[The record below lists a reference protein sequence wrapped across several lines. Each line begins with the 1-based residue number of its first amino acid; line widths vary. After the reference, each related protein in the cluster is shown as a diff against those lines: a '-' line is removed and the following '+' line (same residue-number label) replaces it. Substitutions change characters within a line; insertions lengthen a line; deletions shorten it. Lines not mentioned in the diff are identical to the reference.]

1 MAVPRTPPP
10 GSPRDPLPTPLPS
23 GEVYKGEQPESI
35 ERKSAPPSSP
45 TPSRPKSRSPG
56 LLQGAS
62 PDSDHDH
69 DHGHHPRDDAAASDA
84 VPPPFD
90 GRSQSKTGD
99 DYSDLLS
106 LDEPGIRQL
115 SEPKRTDL
123 LVDAINALKDCKNR
137 LLHSQI
143 QNQMLTIESHES
155 TQRFLVEHNISKRE
169 IDRLRAN
176 QQTSNESLESAETYR
191 RRLTKAKVRLRAS
204 EHELAEKSAEIEK
217 LRKIIRQSRLELERE
232 RQWSN
237 LPHSRQYT
245 KHSDQQYPVRSLP
258 QSPITSRE
266 DGQRNNRSG
275 GGRPKIV
282 LPPIDA
288 SFGGPMSPQQGERSQ
303 VSPSAPHQQIPKIQ
317 STPSLPPPSPQAGLE
332 TLGMLATQVLE
343 REGASRQGS
352 HDPSSPTTT
361 TKRRGSLSQPNSSTS
376 SSRELRSPL
385 TFSEP
390 QQMESIDAR
399 RQSTVSTISAAVDHD
414 DVNATDIESEHDEGE
429 DGGSSNRHITPTP
442 RGHNAP
448 TTPPPP
454 PIQQHSHVSPKRQN
468 EDRATSINASPSKF
482 IRKDSHGSRRPMT
495 SQIGKILN
503 FDRSP

>member
-1 MAVPRTPPP
+1 MAAPRTPPP

-35 ERKSAPPSSP
+35 ERKSAPPSP
-45 TPSRPKSRSPG
+45 TPSRPKSRSSG
-56 LLQGAS
+56 LFQGAS

-69 DHGHHPRDDAAASDA
+69 GHTHGDDASNII
-84 VPPPFD
+84 PPPFN

-99 DYSDLLS
+99 DYGGLLS

-115 SEPKRTDL
+115 SDDKRTDL
-123 LVDAINALKDCKNR
+123 LVDAISALKDCKNR
-137 LLHSQI
+137 LLHAQI

-191 RRLTKAKVRLRAS
+191 RRLTKAKIRLRAS

-232 RQWSN
+232 RQWS
-237 LPHSRQYT
+237 HSRQYT

-266 DGQRNNRSG
+266 DGQQNHP

-303 VSPSAPHQQIPKIQ
+303 VSPKVPHQQIPKIQ
-317 STPSLPPPSPQAGLE
+317 STSTPSLPPPSPQAGLE

-352 HDPSSPTTT
+352 QDPSSPT
-361 TKRRGSLSQPNSSTS
+361 TKRRGSLTQPNSSAS

-399 RQSTVSTISAAVDHD
+399 RQSTVSTIDAAVDQD
-414 DVNATDIESEHDEGE
+414 DINATDIESEQDEDE

-442 RGHNAP
+442 RGHKAP

-454 PIQQHSHVSPKRQN
+454 PIQQHSLGSPKRQN
-468 EDRATSINASPSKF
+468 EDRAASVNASPSKF